1 MLRRLPTAGWV
12 PAGLPG
18 SDDDK
23 GKEETEM
30 CGAIENKWLPP
41 EAVMEILGCSRQVV
55 NRLCRDGHVKCRK
68 FGRTWYVHRSEFE
81 D

>member
-1 MLRRLPTAGWV
+1 MGASG
-12 PAGLPG
+12 PAGT
-18 SDDDK
+18 K
-23 GKEETEM
+23 TKERKEEREM
-30 CGAIENKWLPP
+30 CEAGINSKWLPP

-55 NRLCRDGHVKCRK
+55 NLLCRDGHVKCRK

>member
-1 MLRRLPTAGWV
+1 MCEAGIN
-12 PAGLPG
+12 
-18 SDDDK
+18 S
-23 GKEETEM
+23 
-30 CGAIENKWLPP
+30 KWLPP

-68 FGRTWYVHRSEFE
+68 FGRTWYVHRSTFE

>member
-1 MLRRLPTAGWV
+1 MTDERRNR
-12 PAGLPG
+12 
-18 SDDDK
+18 
-23 GKEETEM
+23 EM
-30 CGAIENKWLPP
+30 DRAIDSKWLPP

-68 FGRTWYVHRSEFE
+68 FGRTWYVHRSAFE

>member
-1 MLRRLPTAGWV
+1 
-12 PAGLPG
+12 
-18 SDDDK
+18 
-23 GKEETEM
+23 M
-30 CGAIENKWLPP
+30 CSAIENKWLPP
-41 EAVMEILGCSRQVV
+41 EAVMKLLGCSRQVV